1 MLSGS
6 DAETV
11 LRLVLAAVL
20 GAAVGL
26 ERELHK
32 KPAGFRTHALVCLGV
47 ALFTTVSDKG
57 FPFPADPSRVAA
69 GVVTG
74 IGFIGAGAIIRERQ
88 RGNMVVGVTTAA
100 SIWTVAAIGM
110 AMALGMYLVS
120 VVGTVLAVVLLL
132 VHPGSKG

>member
-1 MLSGS
+1 
-6 DAETV
+6 
-11 LRLVLAAVL
+11 
-20 GAAVGL
+20 
-26 ERELHK
+26 
-32 KPAGFRTHALVCLGV
+32 
-47 ALFTTVSDKG
+47 
-57 FPFPADPSRVAA
+57 
-69 GVVTG
+69 VVTG